1 MKINLKK
8 QKVPLKIRQLKY
20 FDNRGYFQEIFLNRN
35 LNLKVKFTAV
45 AKSKKNVIRG
55 LHFQKINQQTKL
67 VHVIE
72 GKILDVVINLKK
84 KSKYF
89 GKVSKFLLNEGD
101 ILFVPKFYGHG
112 YECLSKKCKILYH
125 LEKYRDA
132 KNESGISFK
141 DKKVFKKWKTK
152 KPILSKRDKTLITFE
167 DFKKKYKSL

>member
-84 KSKYF
+84 NSKYF

-101 ILFVPKFYGHG
+101 ILFVPKYVVLLA
-112 YECLSKKCKILYH
+112 CLLNDIKIPPL
-125 LEKYRDA
+125 LSFVP
-132 KNESGISFK
+132 KNEVILPSELYAMKPPPFPV
-141 DKKVFKKWKTK
+141 DRVPKVVLGL
-152 KPILSKRDKTLITFE
+152 PS
-167 DFKKKYKSL
+167 

>member
-35 LNLKVKFTAV
+35 LNLNVKFTAV

-67 VHVIE
+67 IHVIE

-84 KSKYF
+84 NSKYF

-101 ILFVPKFYGHG
+101 ILFIPKFYGHG

-141 DKKVFKKWKTK
+141 DKKIFKKWKTK

>member
-35 LNLKVKFTAV
+35 LNLNVKFTAV

-84 KSKYF
+84 NSKYF